1 MKNLIKSVLTL
12 AIAGV
17 GYTSS
22 AVGIYTSGHGDVR
35 PYYEGGQLRV
45 RYQLDQGSIVDGAEV
60 GTVGGGPV
68 SFALGSL
75 VNYIPDAP
83 FPMPDIPEFSFIGA
97 NVDDPLWFI
106 PEVQEYDRPWLGL
119 STEELSFGDWAGDA
133 VQMSLVSVTGPAGG
147 YFSMFDSGDG
157 FTPRVFMATLDGID
171 GNDQYFYQAG
181 NDFFPGLRVST
192 HAHMNWMFT
201 QPGEY
206 ELLFKFSGEHLT
218 DGYKE
223 VFAPVTFDVAV
234 VPEPSSFALLALG
247 GGGVLAWRRKSRR

>member
-1 MKNLIKSVLTL
+1 MFLKSLLVIAL
-12 AIAGV
+12 ASAASLSFAAGV
-17 GYTSS
+17 
-22 AVGIYTSGHGDVR
+22 YTSGHGDVR
-35 PYYEGGQLRV
+35 PYYEDGQLQV
-45 RYQLDQGSIVDGAEV
+45 RYQLDQGSIVDGAEI

-68 SFALGSL
+68 SFAPGSL

-83 FPMPDIPEFSFIGA
+83 VPMPDLPQYAFIGA
-97 NVDDPLWFI
+97 NVDDPLWFV

-147 YFSMFDSGDG
+147 YFSLYDSGDG
-157 FTPRVFMATLDGID
+157 DTPRVYMATSDGID
-171 GNDQYFYQAG
+171 ANDQYFYQGG
-181 NDFFPGLRVST
+181 NNYFPGLRVST

-223 VFAPVTFDVAV
+223 VSAPVTFAVAV
-234 VPEPSSFALLALG
+234 VPEPTSFALLALG